1 MTQLE
6 QKLAE
11 AISAIIP
18 GFNLVGI
25 IEAARGPCGCE
36 QTVGTPPVV
45 VETPQPPAAEPSK
58 RARKAAAVEPEK
70 PAVVFNADGKDVP
83 ADKPTP
89 EPEKVPEA
97 DRPVPA
103 TASGIDLTGLIVGTG
118 ASKKV
123 VKDVFLAAVEK
134 AKTLSA
140 LVALND
146 VCDCGF
152 ATGDYTE
159 ETAGVLKR
167 KLNRWGAAQE

>member
-11 AISAIIP
+11 AISALIP
-18 GFNLVGI
+18 GFDLVGII
-25 IEAARGPCGCE
+25 IEAARGPCACE
-36 QTVGTPPVV
+36 QTVGTPPAVV
-45 VETPQPPAAEPSK
+45 VTAQPEPAK
-58 RARKAAAVEPEK
+58 RTRKAA
-70 PAVVFNADGKDVP
+70 VVGSL
-83 ADKPTP
+83 P
-89 EPEKVPEA
+89 EPEKSIPEQAPAPAAATPASEPEKAPEA
-97 DRPVPA
+97 GKPIPA
-103 TASGIDLTGLIVGTG
+103 NAAGIDLTGLFEGTG

-123 VKDVFLAAVEK
+123 VKDVFIAAVEK
-134 AKTLSA
+134 AKTLAA
-140 LVALND
+140 LVALNE